1 MTPLEKIKKL
11 LSDVIDISFGY
22 NEINFFK
29 ADSLEEEQ
37 VGYSFD
43 TNGKSLITG
52 QEGDW
57 QKEWIA
63 IATDQM
69 GDPFIVD
76 TSCTNLKVLSAAHG
90 EGTWEP
96 FIVADN
102 LDNFKSIISILNKL
116 SKNRTSPVDL
126 DKNPITKKERQ
137 NSLREIEQH
146 NPDSELWFWNNYFEN
161 D

>member
-1 MTPLEKIKKL
+1 MRTLEKIKWF
-11 LSDVIDISFGY
+11 LSGIADVSLGY
-22 NEINFFK
+22 NEINFFQ
-29 ADSLEEEQ
+29 ADTLEDEQ

-43 TNGKSLITG
+43 TAGKSLTTG

-63 IATDQM
+63 IASDQM

-76 TSCTNLKVLSAAHG
+76 TSSTNLRVLSAAHG
-90 EGTWEP
+90 EGAWEP

-102 LDNFKSIISILNKL
+102 LGSFKSIISILNDV
-116 SKNRTSPVDL
+116 SKKRTNPVDL
-126 DKNPITKKERQ
+126 EKNPITEKERQ
-137 NSLREIEQH
+137 NALREIEQQ
-146 NPDSELWFWNNYFEN
+146 NPDSELWFWENYLEN